1 MRKLFLL
8 ALSALM
14 LSTGTFAQDKK
25 GEAPKQTTTKDGGSR
40 TKKDGTPDMRYKEN
54 KEAKA
59 TKEAEKPAG
68 PTKKDGT
75 PDKRFKANK
84 NAPQG
89 SKDGVAK

>member
-1 MRKLFLL
+1 MRKLLLL
-8 ALSALM
+8 AMSAFM
-14 LSTGTFAQDKK
+14 LSTGAFAQDKK
-25 GEAPKQTTTKDGGSR
+25 AETPKQTTTKDAGAR
-40 TKKDGTPDMRYKEN
+40 TKKDGTPDMRYKDN

-84 NAPQG
+84 TAPQG
-89 SKDGVAK
+89 SKDAVAK